1 MDKTKRGISL
11 FITLLV
17 IASILSIVAVSFSYL
32 EKVQKDAGKVSALIQ
47 ANLFYKNTTEV
58 LRRFFPKGEA
68 DSQKLDMIYTMPL
81 MLTESKSEFNINLQC
96 KPLLVAIPIKWL
108 SEAFTKKFPER
119 MKLARDTLVE
129 ILQLYEIDDATRLE
143 EMILEKVD
151 SQGHQGRYISRLGK
165 KGNNITKRE
174 FKRTLLDYRLKYH
187 DSKVFKIPWERYFIF
202 TDVSQKA
209 TIDGMYLTDELIS
222 IVFDIPIEI
231 VKDSRIVERDLEKGI
246 VKKLTLKALLEES
259 GNSSVIN
266 TRLFSQK
273 ALNAMHCEER
283 FEYRNSSYS
292 FSFDY
297 SNERSTNFEF
307 NGKL

>member
-32 EKVQKDAGKVSALIQ
+32 EKVQKDAGKISALIQ

-58 LRRFFPKGEA
+58 LTRFFPKGKA

-81 MLTESKSEFNINLQC
+81 MLAESKSEFNINLQC
-96 KPLLVAIPIKWL
+96 EPLLVAIPIKWL

-119 MKLARDTLVE
+119 MRLAKDTLVG
-129 ILQLYEIDDATRLE
+129 IMQLYEIEDAGRLE
-143 EMILEKVD
+143 EMILAKVD
-151 SQGHQGRYISRLGK
+151 SQERQGRYESRLDK

-187 DSKVFKIPWERYFIF
+187 DPKVFKVPWERYFIF

-209 TIDGMYLTDELIS
+209 TIDGVYITSELVS
-222 IVFDIPIEI
+222 MAFEIPIEI
-231 VKDSRIVERDLEKGI
+231 VRDSWIRTADAENKRM
-246 VKKLTLKALLEES
+246 TLMQFLSE
-259 GNSSVIN
+259 NSAGEVIN
-266 TRLFSQK
+266 RRLYSQN
-273 ALNAMHCEER
+273 AINAMHCEER
-283 FEYRNSSYS
+283 FEYRDSSYS
-292 FSFDY
+292 FGFDY